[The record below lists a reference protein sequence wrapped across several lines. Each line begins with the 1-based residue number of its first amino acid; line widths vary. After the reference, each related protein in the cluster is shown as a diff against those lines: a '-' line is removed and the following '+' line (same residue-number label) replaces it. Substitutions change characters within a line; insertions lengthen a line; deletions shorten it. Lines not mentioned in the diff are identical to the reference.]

1 MGVRKRILVVDDE
14 RHIVEFLVMSLRQNQ
29 YDSIIAYDGV
39 DAVAKARA
47 ELPDLILLDSMLPG
61 MSGVETCRVL
71 RQDAATSRIPIIFL
85 TAKSEESDK
94 VLGLSLGADDYITKP
109 FGLRELF
116 ARIEAV
122 LRRAAP
128 AAPQGQAAAGASAAA
143 GGSSIGLQDLA
154 IDVEGFAVA
163 KGGAPISLSP
173 TEFTLLLALARRGGK
188 VVSRRELA
196 EALSLGAD
204 AAEGRSLDVH
214 LRNLRKKLGD
224 SPNPEGYVAT
234 VRGFGLKANP

>member
-1 MGVRKRILVVDDE
+1 MGVRKKILVVDDE

-29 YDSIIAYDGV
+29 YDSIIAYDGL
-39 DAVAKARA
+39 DAVDKARA

-128 AAPQGQAAAGASAAA
+128 A
-143 GGSSIGLQDLA
+143 GGSVLSLQDLA

-173 TEFTLLLALARRGGK
+173 TEFSLLAALARRGGK

-196 EALSLGAD
+196 EALSLDAD

-224 SPNPEGYVAT
+224 SLRPEGYVAT